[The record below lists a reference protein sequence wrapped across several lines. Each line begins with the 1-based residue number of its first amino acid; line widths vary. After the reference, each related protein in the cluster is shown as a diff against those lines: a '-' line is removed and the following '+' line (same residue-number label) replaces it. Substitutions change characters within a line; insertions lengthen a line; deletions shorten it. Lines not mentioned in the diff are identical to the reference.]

1 MGDVTVR
8 ESRYAYAET
17 RERLIGA
24 IHAAGATLF
33 AAIDQ
38 SEAAGS
44 VGLSLRPTTLLV
56 FGNPKAGTQVMAAFP
71 LSALDLPLK
80 FAIWDDGG
88 AVRVAFTPARVIAT
102 RYGITGLDP
111 TIVAMDHALE
121 ALVAAV
127 G

>member
-1 MGDVTVR
+1 
-8 ESRYAYAET
+8 
-17 RERLIGA
+17 
-24 IHAAGATLF
+24 
-33 AAIDQ
+33 
-38 SEAAGS
+38 
-44 VGLSLRPTTLLV
+44 
-56 FGNPKAGTQVMAAFP
+56 MAAFP

-80 FAIWDDGG
+80 FAIWDDAG

-121 ALVAAV
+121 TLVAAV